1 MKTKYK
7 ILDSPCDY
15 LEEDIPEEIDFSD
28 GIPNPFCSNETIN
41 IELDSDIARYFKTSK
56 EVNRVLRAVIHSNL
70 KTSIKKVD
78 AEV

>member
-7 ILDSPCDY
+7 ILDSHCDY

-41 IELDSDIARYFKTSK
+41 IELESDIARYFKTSK
-56 EVNRVLRAVIHSNL
+56 EVNRVLRAVIHSNPKIRL
-70 KTSIKKVD
+70 KK
-78 AEV
+78 AEAE